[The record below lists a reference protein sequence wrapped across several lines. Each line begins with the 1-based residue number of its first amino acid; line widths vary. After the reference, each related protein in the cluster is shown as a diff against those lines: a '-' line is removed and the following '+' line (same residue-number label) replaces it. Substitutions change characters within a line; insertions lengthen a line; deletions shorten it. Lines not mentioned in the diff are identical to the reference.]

1 VGVAALGSK
10 RRFSSAAPCRA
21 AYAPLASYSW
31 FARPNATAIAIA
43 GGPKLP
49 SRLKDF
55 RRFSRYDKLAV
66 NFLSTVVLARVV
78 GMNKFRS

>member
-1 VGVAALGSK
+1 VQSGVYAGPRLFFLVRK
-10 RRFSSAAPCRA
+10 TQRDRDRDRWTTEAPFC
-21 AYAPLASYSW
+21 
-31 FARPNATAIAIA
+31 
-43 GGPKLP
+43 
-49 SRLKDF
+49 RLKDF

>member
-1 VGVAALGSK
+1 MQSGV
-10 RRFSSAAPCRA
+10 RAPR
-21 AYAPLASYSW
+21 LVLLV
-31 FARPNATAIAIA
+31 RKTKTAIAIA

-49 SRLKDF
+49 SVASDF

-78 GMNKFRS
+78 DMNKVPILTQVSAVACHLYV